1 MISLISSS
9 MDSISASIPNSYLA
23 VASSI
28 VTIFDF
34 NSDST
39 LSFAFFMISY
49 NFISSGALEFAGD
62 TPPGYVEFIPWICA
76 VDVADEPIIVPED
89 ASF

>member
-9 MDSISASIPNSYLA
+9 IDSISASIPNSYLT

-34 NSDST
+34 NSEST
-39 LSFAFFMISY
+39 LSFAFFIISY
-49 NFISSGALEFAGD
+49 NFISSGALAAFEFAGE
-62 TPPGYVEFIPWICA
+62 TPPAYDVEFIPWN
-76 VDVADEPIIVPED
+76 
-89 ASF
+89 